1 MLVLASQH
9 HSPKQNSFLE
19 TIKIDSTYKPDFCR
33 SIRFKALISIYNRRF
48 GS

>member
-33 SIRFKALISIYNRRF
+33 SNMVATPSLLASYID
-48 GS
+48 